1 MANASYGGYAGY
13 WLTVTPLHHPNDAC
27 GTSSDDLSSDWEP
40 EEGRQVQKVCLW
52 NIYLILFVVLI
63 LLKIN
68 FACILHVSGVESV
81 MLFKILKII

>member
-40 EEGRQVQKVCLW
+40 EEGRQVQKVCL
-52 NIYLILFVVLI
+52 
-63 LLKIN
+63 
-68 FACILHVSGVESV
+68 
-81 MLFKILKII
+81 